1 MTMEAIKNELD
12 VGSSVV
18 SGGKHSLEPIFFIPG
33 SHRTKRISNHT
44 ALSWKYDLKE
54 ECVRLHPKKHLSF
67 FPVTLSNTV
76 TDTKKKTL
84 FYVYWF
90 CTFLCSLD
98 FKREIIRIINIIR
111 MAEDLW
117 VVLKMCEVFV
127 IFLHPLLQLVPNLL
141 LCIFTW
147 SHHYWHKVFFL
158 VSPSG
163 TAFLC
168 FSAFKLTSLEI
179 PSAQMP
185 LLLIFH
191 SLVPQLVL
199 VFNLSLIPS

>member
-84 FYVYWF
+84 FYVY
-90 CTFLCSLD
+90 
-98 FKREIIRIINIIR
+98 
-111 MAEDLW
+111 
-117 VVLKMCEVFV
+117 
-127 IFLHPLLQLVPNLL
+127 
-141 LCIFTW
+141 
-147 SHHYWHKVFFL
+147 
-158 VSPSG
+158 
-163 TAFLC
+163 
-168 FSAFKLTSLEI
+168 
-179 PSAQMP
+179 
-185 LLLIFH
+185 
-191 SLVPQLVL
+191 
-199 VFNLSLIPS
+199 